1 MKHVKDPPVDS
12 HGVDPVKHVKDKIG
26 PGPGDPPDKDDP
38 HHVNKALVGLGALAF
53 GRLCYLGEKLMILF
67 SPLLG
72 EFFNQERRHEK
83 DKKPSIFAKK

>member
-38 HHVNKALVGLGALAF
+38 HHVNKALVGLGALALVGF
-53 GRLCYLGEKLMILF
+53 VIWAR
-67 SPLLG
+67 
-72 EFFNQERRHEK
+72 N
-83 DKKPSIFAKK
+83 